1 MCNEAVKVDPGLLK
15 HVPDWSV
22 TQEQTDAWHDDDY
35 WYHDDEIIEWYE
47 DHQKRK
53 TQKAKKEK
61 KLMPIVAGIPIV
73 RWICVC
79 QKTRRDNGSNR

>member
-53 TQKAKKEK
+53 A
-61 KLMPIVAGIPIV
+61 
-73 RWICVC
+73 
-79 QKTRRDNGSNR
+79 